1 MSMSFPG
8 RQRLVR
14 TWSVLMI
21 LTAASMAGGLVSLE
35 RDAVVA
41 FWAGALVIAAATLFK
56 AHRIVMV
63 YLNLR
68 VSTAGWRTGFM
79 VYLTLTALVVLG
91 GYVVSQPGIP
101 VYS

>member
-1 MSMSFPG
+1 MSMTFPG

-21 LTAASMAGGLVSLE
+21 LTAASMAGGLLSLE
-35 RDAVVA
+35 RDSVAA
-41 FWAGALVIAAATLFK
+41 FWVGALVIAAAALFK

-68 VSTAGWRTGFM
+68 VSTGGWRAGFV
-79 VYLTLTALVVLG
+79 VYLTLTTLVVLA
-91 GYVVSQPGIP
+91 GYVLSQPG
-101 VYS
+101 VAV